1 MHYFHRDTTSVH
13 WPTLIDSCYFVRVF
27 VCISKIHYICLRSRP
42 VSPNVVHPLV
52 SDNVENSDQMTAD
65 DWPYGIFTLS
75 IRDTVVLQ
83 VPKQTPKQSCEQVP
97 KQQCQQKQVTV
108 PDTQCSQVMTNGPNG
123 GVMVPRLATLI
134 YCLLS
139 AKQTYKS

>member
-1 MHYFHRDTTSVH
+1 M
-13 WPTLIDSCYFVRVF
+13 
-27 VCISKIHYICLRSRP
+27 
-42 VSPNVVHPLV
+42 
-52 SDNVENSDQMTAD
+52 
-65 DWPYGIFTLS
+65 
-75 IRDTVVLQ
+75 LQ

-134 YCLLS
+134 YCLLE
-139 AKQTYKS
+139 YK